1 MTCSGP
7 PCVRG
12 LPGVRPASARHP
24 PPSTS
29 SRRRRWVGPALDRPG
44 CAGLALGLG
53 HECDSLGPS
62 LRRALDFCVYKYTS
76 WLKFYSV
83 QSINKKTA
91 SISISIKVLLASALS
106 GRGSIALAPPV
117 HENVILF
124 QNQVR

>member
-24 PPSTS
+24 PPSSS
-29 SRRRRWVGPALDRPG
+29 SRRRRWAGPALDRPG

-91 SISISIKVLLASALS
+91 SASQQRVCTQACMHVCA
-106 GRGSIALAPPV
+106 ICCV
-117 HENVILF
+117 HDSPSVDTNS
-124 QNQVR
+124 QNQY